1 MTNMNTN
8 YTACFSVVLGT
19 MSLNHLREE
28 CRIMTGVDACN
39 IEHHDD
45 VTHFT
50 ITTEVDV
57 YNKIENEVD
66 PDTYFNEIAVD
77 LSRWVGTAVTLNEIF
92 VDD

>member
-19 MSLNHLREE
+19 VSLNHLRDE
-28 CRIMTGVDACN
+28 CRIMAGVDACN

-50 ITTEVDV
+50 LTTDVD
-57 YNKIENEVD
+57 ENEAD

-77 LSRWVGTAVTLNEIF
+77 LSRWVGSAVTLNEIF

>member
-1 MTNMNTN
+1 M
-8 YTACFSVVLGT
+8 V
-19 MSLNHLREE
+19 
-28 CRIMTGVDACN
+28 GVDACN

-50 ITTEVDV
+50 LTTDVD
-57 YNKIENEVD
+57 ENEID

-77 LSRWVGTAVTLNEIF
+77 LSRWVGSAVTLNEIF

>member
-57 YNKIENEVD
+57 YGKIENEVD

-77 LSRWVGTAVTLNEIF
+77 LSRWVGTTVTLNEIF

>member
-19 MSLNHLREE
+19 VSLNHLREE
-28 CRIMTGVDACN
+28 CRIMVGVDACN

-50 ITTEVDV
+50 LTTEVD
-57 YNKIENEVD
+57 ENEAD
-66 PDTYFNEIAVD
+66 PTQRER
-77 LSRWVGTAVTLNEIF
+77 STAISLK
-92 VDD
+92 

>member
-28 CRIMTGVDACN
+28 CRIMVGVDACN

-50 ITTEVDV
+50 LTTEVDV
-57 YNKIENEVD
+57 YGKIENEVD